1 MNVEELKKRIMEML
15 DKITDRGLLIK
26 IYTFI
31 KCWTE

>member
-1 MNVEELKKRIMEML
+1 MNAEELKKRIMEML
-15 DKITDRGLLIK
+15 DKITDKDLLIK